1 MRAVEVG
8 DYVFLR
14 GNRAVEKGKV
24 IKRHE
29 NQVWFEDSDTKC
41 VYFSWSFLLRQA
53 GTWRGA
59 ARWVHFAD
67 AIPARHQV

>member
-24 IKRHE
+24 AEFWI
-29 NQVWFEDSDTKC
+29 
-41 VYFSWSFLLRQA
+41 SF
-53 GTWRGA
+53 
-59 ARWVHFAD
+59 D
-67 AIPARHQV
+67 AIGLIRQLGIALPIGLAAMAAEGWRPSVPGKTPTA